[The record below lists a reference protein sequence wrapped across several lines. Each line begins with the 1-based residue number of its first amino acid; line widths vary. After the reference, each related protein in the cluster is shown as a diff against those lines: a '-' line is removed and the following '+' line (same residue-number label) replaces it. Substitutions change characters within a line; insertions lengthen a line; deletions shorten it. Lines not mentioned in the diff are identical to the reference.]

1 MNPCPTTAPTT
12 ARSGVSNELP
22 KRSAVASVW
31 ISLSVLD
38 PRLLVDDLGAE
49 LFELRDLIPDDQL
62 ALRRARSINFDGC
75 ASLHPETKQP
85 LIIMNC
91 GRPIR
96 RRTATLMEELAHLLL
111 KHEPTRIEIDPRLGI
126 VRRSYN
132 REQEHEAYDRAQ
144 RSSYPSSGF
153 SATSKT
159 SNSGSTKSPK
169 PMSAARNSLR
179 SGCADYASGTA
190 TSATR
195 APLPRS
201 PVARGAYAESRLEV
215 GTPRLFLGRRRG
227 PGRRHR
233 ESSPP

>member
-1 MNPCPTTAPTT
+1 MPYN
-12 ARSGVSNELP
+12 RSDYREKWRIERAAEAERRRLGLDQ
-22 KRSAVASVW
+22 
-31 ISLSVLD
+31 LSVLD

-75 ASLHPETKQP
+75 ASLHPKTKQP

-132 REQEHEAYDRAQ
+132 REQEHEAYDMGAALLLPKQRIQRDIKDQQLRLDQLAEDHVCSEELVAFRVRRLRLWNRYLSYSRA
-144 RSSYPSSGF
+144 
-153 SATSKT
+153 
-159 SNSGSTKSPK
+159 
-169 PMSAARNSLR
+169 
-179 SGCADYASGTA
+179 AS
-190 TSATR
+190 
-195 APLPRS
+195 
-201 PVARGAYAESRLEV
+201 
-215 GTPRLFLGRRRG
+215 
-227 PGRRHR
+227 
-233 ESSPP
+233 